1 MINPW
6 SRNIGKWV
14 LGCIT
19 WLRHEVRYL
28 VTSFGGI
35 TVGTEGGG
43 INAIPVNEGLKS
55 AYEPMMVQNQGF
67 VDKKRAPG
75 TYRKW
80 GLALG
85 GGGLRGAANIGVLK
99 VLEGEGVIPDVLS
112 GTSAGAIVASLYCSG
127 LSAKDIER
135 RILDLIGTDPEGLG
149 EVWETNGL
157 FSSAR
162 DRFSFVIGG
171 KFPKSFIRA
180 IFNIKGL
187 MSGERVEKTLDRVLE
202 QKTFNEV
209 TRPLAVE
216 AVDLHTAELVAFVT
230 PGSIREDLKTRDL
243 VYIYDAKLSE
253 AVRASISV
261 PVLFVPKEYKGRY
274 LVDGGVKDNV
284 PVGILRQMGAKVV
297 VAVDL
302 GKPGPSGE
310 YDNVLSILIRSLEM
324 TGREMTLIKLQVA
337 ADLVLTPDVS
347 GVGHLEVE
355 RIPELIKKGEE
366 ACLEALPK
374 IRDMVHMAR

>member
-1 MINPW
+1 M
-6 SRNIGKWV
+6 
-14 LGCIT
+14 
-19 WLRHEVRYL
+19 
-28 VTSFGGI
+28 
-35 TVGTEGGG
+35 GTEEGG
-43 INAIPVNEGLKS
+43 INATPADEGLVHNRGLIG
-55 AYEPMMVQNQGF
+55 E
-67 VDKKRAPG
+67 KRASG
-75 TYRKW
+75 AYRKW

-85 GGGLRGAANIGVLK
+85 GGGLKGAAHVGVLK
-99 VLEGEGVIPDVLS
+99 VLEREGLVPDVLS
-112 GTSAGAIVASLYCSG
+112 GTSAGAVVASLYCSG
-127 LSAKDIER
+127 LSAADIER
-135 RILDLIGTDPEGLG
+135 RILDLIGSDPEGLG
-149 EVWETNGL
+149 EVWEANGL
-157 FSSAR
+157 FSSPR
-162 DRFSFVIGG
+162 DRLSFVIGSR
-171 KFPKSFIRA
+171 FPKPFIRA
-180 IFNIKGL
+180 VFSIKGV

-202 QKTFNEV
+202 RKTFNEV

-261 PVLFVPKEYKGRY
+261 PVLFVPKEYKGRH

-284 PVGILRQMGAKVV
+284 PVGILRQMGANVV

-310 YDNVLSILIRSLEM
+310 YDNALSILIRSLEM

-337 ADLVLTPDVS
+337 ADLVMTPDVG
-347 GVGHLEVE
+347 GVGHLEVG

-366 ACLEALPK
+366 TCLEALPR
-374 IRDMVHMAR
+374 IREMVYMTHRV